1 MKICLTSGSL
11 TKTIDTNVV
20 FKHLQQSE
28 KRITVEQ
35 GGTRSGKTYNI
46 LLWIILAYSH
56 QNKGKT
62 VTICR
67 KTFPALR
74 ASVMRDFIDILRSLN
89 AYREEH
95 HNKSSSEYHLNGN
108 LIEFISLDQPQ
119 KIRGRKRDLLY
130 INEANELY
138 WEDWQQLIFRT
149 TGKVILDYN
158 PSDTFHWIYDK
169 VIPRV
174 DCDFYQTTYLDNPF
188 LERTIVD
195 EIERLKDT
203 DEDYWRIYGL
213 GERGSS
219 RATIFQ
225 FAICDEPKG
234 KFISYGLDF
243 GFTNDPTA
251 LVKVSQN
258 GNELYVEQ
266 LLYHTNLTNQ
276 DISAKLDELGVSKY
290 DVIYADSAEPKSI
303 EELHRMGWNVKPTAK
318 GSDSVMA
325 GIDMLKRHKIYVK
338 NNAQHLITEFQ
349 NYKWQEDKNGNL
361 MNKPVDNY
369 NHAIDALRY
378 AVWNTLSRPNY
389 GKYAL
394 R

>member
-1 MKICLTSGSL
+1 
-11 TKTIDTNVV
+11 
-20 FKHLQQSE
+20 
-28 KRITVEQ
+28 
-35 GGTRSGKTYNI
+35 
-46 LLWIILAYSH
+46 
-56 QNKGKT
+56 
-62 VTICR
+62 
-67 KTFPALR
+67 
-74 ASVMRDFIDILRSLN
+74 MRDFIDILRSLN

-158 PSDTFHWIYDK
+158 PSETFHWIYDK
-169 VIPRV
+169 VIPR
-174 DCDFYQTTYLDNPF
+174 DDADFYQTTYLDNPF

-203 DEDYWRIYGL
+203 DEDYWRVYGL

-234 KFISYGLDF
+234 KLISYGLDF

-251 LVKVSQN
+251 LVRVSQN
-258 GNELYVEQ
+258 DNQLYVEQ

-276 DISAKLDELGVSKY
+276 DIGAKLEALGVSQY

-325 GIDMLKRHKIYVK
+325 GIDMLKRYKIYVQ